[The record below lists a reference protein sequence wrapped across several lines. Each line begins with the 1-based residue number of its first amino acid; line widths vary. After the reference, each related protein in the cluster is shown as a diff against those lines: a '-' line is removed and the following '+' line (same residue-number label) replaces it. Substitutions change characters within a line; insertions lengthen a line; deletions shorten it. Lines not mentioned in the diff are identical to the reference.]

1 MRNLNLN
8 LTTLVSAA
16 LLAVAAASCSV
27 RVNETEK
34 RDIVFDVAV
43 AANTRNTSAAAL
55 FHPEDVD
62 IAVCGYS
69 LPASMSWSSDSQYAA
84 LEMDGIRA
92 THTEGHIWAPSESHK
107 WPDGDRTMTIFAYS
121 PYGRG
126 EFGDDGSIRVNDYSA
141 SEGGDLMFCAAED
154 RSYNTLGKINLS
166 FTRALCLVDF
176 NVLSS
181 LDRSRTPTVS
191 RLEISGLYAEGDFS
205 TQPAPAWTTG
215 DETSNFIFFEGKMP
229 VTDQTVDFGECLYMI
244 PQDGIMKVT
253 LTLDLQTGDAVQ
265 EDLVLAAEEQI
276 SWQTGKHYSYILKIG
291 NDLRLTVQKAS
302 ANV

>member
-8 LTTLVSAA
+8 LISMASAA

-34 RDIVFDVAV
+34 RDIIFDVAV
-43 AANTRNTSAAAL
+43 AANTRNASAAAL

-69 LPASMSWSSDSQYAA
+69 LPASMSWSSGSKYSV
-84 LEMDGIRA
+84 LEMDGVRA

-126 EFGDDGSIRVNDYSA
+126 EFGDDGSIRVNDYSV

-166 FTRALCLVDF
+166 FTRALCMVDF
-176 NVLSS
+176 SVMSS
-181 LDRSRTPTVS
+181 LDYSRTPTVS
-191 RLEISGLYAEGDFS
+191 RLEISGLYSEGDFC
-205 TQPAPAWTTG
+205 TQPSPVWTTKG
-215 DETSNFIFFEGKMP
+215 ETCGFLFFEGETP
-229 VTDQTVDFGECLYMI
+229 VTDQTIDFGECLYMI
-244 PQDGIMKVT
+244 PQDGTMKIT

-265 EDLVLAAEEQI
+265 EDLVLTAEEQV